1 MCCALLCSAAMCSM
15 GFSQWG
21 ASATKSACTHK
32 STKMALTQL
41 NKSLADDLAE
51 AGMTYIGVHNLSP
64 GALNNSCVG
73 LWGQHDIDDIMN

>member
-1 MCCALLCSAAMCSM
+1 M

-21 ASATKSACTHK
+21 ANATKSACTHK

-51 AGMTYIGVHNLSP
+51 AGMAYIGVHNLSP
-64 GALNNSCVG
+64 GALSAPTASKEQVNLAALGGGPVRV
-73 LWGQHDIDDIMN
+73 

>member
-1 MCCALLCSAAMCSM
+1 M

-41 NKSLADDLAE
+41 NSSLADDLAE
-51 AGMTYIGVHNLSP
+51 AGMNYIGVHNLSP
-64 GALNNSCVG
+64 GESLGVSFLGDGGGGVCELLAKTASTWLG
-73 LWGQHDIDDIMN
+73 